1 MSPSDPQPEPPAPT
15 AEPESGPPADAP
27 APEASAPEAS
37 ASDAPPKASW
47 VVVTALS
54 SAQFVMVL
62 DSTVMNV
69 SISQVVEDLDTTVS
83 AMQAAITFYTLT
95 MAALMLVGAKL
106 GDVWGRLR
114 AFVIGAIIYA
124 VGSLTT
130 ALSPN
135 IAVLFTGWSVIEGV
149 GAVLVIPAIAALI
162 ADNYEGRQRVT
173 AFAMIGAASGAAVA
187 AGPLIGGFLT
197 TYASWRYVFIGEVV
211 VMAIVVLFARR
222 IADRH
227 EPVRVRIDVLSVLLS
242 SAGLIAVVLGMLQS
256 KTWGWII
263 PLQSPEIGGVEIAP
277 LGVSLTAWLVI
288 AGVGLLAWFGLR
300 QRRLIESGREPFLD
314 VRLLRIGRLRS
325 GLTSLGAQYA
335 VTAGLFFMVPVYLQM
350 TLGLDA
356 LETGLRIFPL
366 SVSLILFSFAGT
378 RLSTR
383 WSPKRIVVIGQVV
396 LAAAGVL
403 LLASV
408 DEELR
413 QLAFSVGMF
422 IAGAALG
429 LLASQLGNVNM
440 SSVGPEKSS
449 EVGGMQGV
457 FQNLGSSLGTA
468 LIGSMLISALATS
481 FSGGVAASD
490 LPGDVRTAVAEATSE
505 GVELVPA
512 STVAEIGTDAG
523 LSDDDAAELTR
534 VYGDAQLQALR
545 VAFVGLIAIALLA
558 LLLSRRIPD
567 EVEGR
572 ASPRAGRDGTEPGEP
587 GEPEAPEE
595 PEAPDEPEGTVPQ
608 EIEERP

>member
-1 MSPSDPQPEPPAPT
+1 MSPSEAQPEPAGET
-15 AEPESGPPADAP
+15 AP
-27 APEASAPEAS
+27 AEGESSAG
-37 ASDAPPKASW
+37 APARTSW
-47 VVVTALS
+47 VVVAALS
-54 SAQFVMVL
+54 AAQFVMVL

-124 VGSLTT
+124 IGSLTT

-135 IAVLFTGWSVIEGV
+135 IVVLFTGWSVIEGV

-162 ADNYEGRQRVT
+162 ADNYEGRARVT
-173 AFAMIGAASGAAVA
+173 AYAMIGAASGAAVA

-211 VMAIVVLFARR
+211 VMAVVVLFSRR
-222 IADRH
+222 IVDRH
-227 EPVRVRIDVLSVLLS
+227 EPARLHIDPLSVVLS
-242 SAGLIAVVLGMLQS
+242 SAGLIAIVLGMLQS
-256 KTWGWII
+256 KTWGWIV
-263 PLQSPEIGGVEIAP
+263 PLDSPEINGVPVEPLGISLTTWLIIVGGV
-277 LGVSLTAWLVI
+277 
-288 AGVGLLAWFGLR
+288 LLAWFAGR
-300 QRRLIESGREPFLD
+300 QRGLLDRGREAFLD
-314 VRLLRIGRLRS
+314 VSLLRIDRLRS
-325 GLTSLGAQYA
+325 GLSALGAQYA

-356 LETGLRIFPL
+356 LQTGIRIFPL
-366 SVSLILFSFAGT
+366 SVSLIIFSFAGT
-378 RLSTR
+378 RLSR
-383 WSPKRIVVIGQVV
+383 IWSPRRIVRVGQVV
-396 LAAAGVL
+396 LVGSAVL

-413 QLAFSVGMF
+413 QVAFSIGMF

-468 LIGSMLISALATS
+468 LIGSVLIGALATS
-481 FSGGVAASD
+481 FASGVATSD
-490 LPGDVRTAVAEATSE
+490 LPAEVRDAVAEATAE

-512 STVAEIGTDAG
+512 STVQGIAEDAG
-523 LSDDDAAELTR
+523 LSSADAEELSET
-534 VYGDAQLQALR
+534 YGQAQLQSLR
-545 VAFVGLIAIALLA
+545 VAFVGLIGIALLA
-558 LLLSRRIPD
+558 LLFSRGIPNV
-567 EVEGR
+567 VEG
-572 ASPRAGRDGTEPGEP
+572 ASTRGRRDAADPGAEQEDPDPAAEQDDLAGAG
-587 GEPEAPEE
+587 
-595 PEAPDEPEGTVPQ
+595 
-608 EIEERP
+608 EERP